1 MGYVGIVQNAKR
13 GVSARCDV
21 FRGSVCGVGGCKN
34 GVATDGVIGGSVAN
48 DAVKAVDILWC
59 WILRAS
65 VVGDDGSWDGVLGS
79 SSNFFWSSKMEWSC
93 RDGTT
98 AECLLSSTKKIVRR
112 NSYLFL
118 WAVFIN
124 LSSRDAMDLQLT

>member
-1 MGYVGIVQNAKR
+1 M
-13 GVSARCDV
+13 
-21 FRGSVCGVGGCKN
+21 
-34 GVATDGVIGGSVAN
+34 GGSVAN

-93 RDGTT
+93 RGG
-98 AECLLSSTKKIVRR
+98 
-112 NSYLFL
+112 LFL
-118 WAVFIN
+118 SFA
-124 LSSRDAMDLQLT
+124 LSVSPHV